1 MRHSVVARLALFAMM
16 ITALT
21 ACASAPAPGS
31 GNEPASEPG
40 ANGAEQVARVPISPA
55 GYLGQFNLSSPSYAI
70 ANRFVPAQDVT
81 IDRWYYAVNG
91 EGADCI
97 GGRDGYGAGD
107 GGIEFGRI
115 VAVDQAT
122 GFPTANVLGSEQIN
136 GCDAQKRSQAEFG
149 FPDDHQVHFV
159 QFPPAALKG
168 GQMYAFVLSNVDPHP
183 GDGGSS
189 PDGNHMS
196 ANLNFASLA
205 DMGPNAKNTLDP
217 NAPGAAYGLDPR
229 STTMWSDD
237 SGSTWKFGDQVGWY
251 SDGNGQGRMWP
262 GGYRVAGGP
271 NIPNGWPYMNWPR
284 DGAAQI
290 TFTASSEQTLVRA
303 GGASSKQAVGVIT
316 VQNLDTNVSATTADL
331 GNGLVGGPLSQPVSV
346 AKGQK
351 YVVSTEGS
359 VDTGSAEFWDRVYD
373 LASVE
378 GSYTSSCAACADP
391 LDHPMLYASS

>member
-1 MRHSVVARLALFAMM
+1 MVRLALLSLM
-16 ITALT
+16 ISALT

-40 ANGAEQVARVPISPA
+40 ATGAEQVARVPISPA

-91 EGADCI
+91 EGADCVD
-97 GGRDGYGAGD
+97 GRDGYGAGN

-115 VAVDQAT
+115 VDVDQAT
-122 GFPTANVLGSEQIN
+122 GFPTSTVLGSEQVN

-159 QFPPAALKG
+159 QFPPVALKA
-168 GQMYAFVLSNVDPHP
+168 GQMYAFVLSNVDPDP

-262 GGYRVAGGP
+262 GGYRIAGGP

-316 VQNLDTNVSATTADL
+316 VHNLDTNVSATTGDL

-346 AKGQK
+346 AKGQR

-373 LASVE
+373 LSSVE
-378 GSYTSSCAACADP
+378 GGSYTSSCEACADP